1 LIQAE
6 VSADVAGLHPMSLPL
21 GLVGADGRAFV
32 EDIEAE
38 LAARIDPLVLLPDK
52 PSAHKPSAHKPSAH
66 KPSAHTPDDQVAV
79 GENSGHVGVVE
90 KLLMRMRRYYP
101 TASLPAPRR

>member
-1 LIQAE
+1 
-6 VSADVAGLHPMSLPL
+6 MSLPL

-38 LAARIDPLVLLPDK
+38 LAGRIDPLVLLPDK